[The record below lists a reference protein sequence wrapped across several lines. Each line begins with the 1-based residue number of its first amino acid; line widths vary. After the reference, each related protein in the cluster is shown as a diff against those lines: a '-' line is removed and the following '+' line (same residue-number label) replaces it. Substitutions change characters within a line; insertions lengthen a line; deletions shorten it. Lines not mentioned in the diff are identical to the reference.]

1 MAGWQPASRALMAGN
16 FAIGCGVMVVP
27 GSLNDLSQSLAV
39 SPAVAGQLITAG
51 AVAMGLGAPLLA
63 AALAR
68 FDRRALLALALLWY
82 AAGHALAALAPGYA
96 ALLPLRVLGV
106 LGAAVFTP
114 QAAAAINFLAPAEQ
128 RGRAITTVF
137 LGWSL
142 SSVLGMPMG
151 SFVAETLGWRWAFAL
166 VALLSTVAAL
176 GVWRAV
182 PSGVK
187 PPALS
192 WDSWRKALTHPV
204 LMGMVAVTAIS
215 SAGQFTLFSYFA
227 PYYRQVLGASA
238 TQVSLLF
245 FWFGAFGLLGNVVL
259 SRHVDRLGAAR
270 CVNIALLLMATSLL
284 LWPLTGPHSASGPL
298 AAMTGLAGMAVV
310 LVPWA
315 LGCFSC
321 NSAQQARL
329 SQASQAYAP
338 ALLALN
344 TSAIYAGQALGAA
357 GGGALLSTRGF
368 GPLPGAGLAWMLVA
382 LAVSLWATR
391 RMQVAKGS
399 SNA

>member
-1 MAGWQPASRALMAGN
+1 MASWQPASRALMAGN

-39 SPAVAGQLITAG
+39 SAAVAGQLITAG
-51 AVAMGLGAPLLA
+51 AVAMGTCAPLLA

-68 FDRRALLALALLWY
+68 FDRRALLVFALLWY
-82 AAGHALAALAPGYA
+82 GVGHALAALAPGYA
-96 ALLPLRVLGV
+96 TLLPLRALSV

-114 QAAAAINFLAPAEQ
+114 QAAAVISFLAPAEQ

-142 SSVLGMPMG
+142 SSVLGMPLG
-151 SFVAETLGWRWAFAL
+151 SFIAETFGWRWAFAF
-166 VALLSTVAAL
+166 VALLSALAAL

-187 PPALS
+187 PAVLS
-192 WDSWRKALTHPV
+192 WDGWRKALTHPV
-204 LMGMVAVTAIS
+204 LMAMVAVTALS

-227 PYYRQVLGASA
+227 PYYRGVLGASA

-245 FWFGAFGLLGNVVL
+245 FWFGAFALLGNVLV

-270 CVNIALLLMATSLL
+270 CVNLALVLMALSLL
-284 LWPLTGPHSASGPL
+284 LWPLTGPQGALG
-298 AAMTGLAGMAVV
+298 GIAGMAFV

-315 LGCFSC
+315 LGCFAC

-344 TSAIYAGQALGAA
+344 TSAIYTGQALGAA
-357 GGGALLSTRGF
+357 GGGALLAASGF
-368 GPLPGAGLAWMLVA
+368 GPLPWAGLTWMLLAMA
-382 LAVSLWATR
+382 LSVWATR
-391 RMQVAKGS
+391 RMRTAHV
-399 SNA
+399 